1 MDVYINEGGPSGY
14 PHKRKSLENSTESIY
29 ENVMIHSLEPNRT
42 GPALSG
48 AADVKKSPCRA
59 AAVCLSLLCL
69 LLLTGLITLACLF
82 TKSNSEWKMELVLVH
97 NSNNNLTMERDQLQ
111 TSNNNL
117 TKERDQL
124 QTSYNILAD
133 ERDRLHK
140 GVKDM
145 TKKINDLHK
154 TLQACYSKQGWTYFR
169 GSLYYISSTTAPWQQ
184 SRSDC
189 QQRGADLVIINSKEE
204 QEFVRRFQKVLWI
217 GLTDT
222 ETERKWKWV
231 DGTLLTTSY
240 WARGEPN
247 GHLFGRDEDCAEI
260 MNFNLENSW
269 NDDSCYQQKSWICEK
284 TWPV

>member
-1 MDVYINEGGPSGY
+1 
-14 PHKRKSLENSTESIY
+14 
-29 ENVMIHSLEPNRT
+29 MIHSLEPNRT
-42 GPALSG
+42 GPAPSG
-48 AADVKKSPCRA
+48 AANVKKSPCRA
-59 AAVCLSLLCL
+59 DAVCLSLLCL
-69 LLLTGLITLACLF
+69 LLLTGLITLVCLY
-82 TKSNSEWKMELVLVH
+82 
-97 NSNNNLTMERDQLQ
+97 NNLTKERDQLQ
-111 TSNNNL
+111 TSYNNVA
-117 TKERDQL
+117 TQRDQL

-133 ERDRLHK
+133 ERDRLLK
-140 GVKDM
+140 GVEDM
-145 TKKINDLHK
+145 TEKINDLHRNEGY
-154 TLQACYSKQGWTYFR
+154 CYPQQGWTYFR

-222 ETERKWKWV
+222 ETEGKWRWV
-231 DGTLLTTSY
+231 DGTLLTKSY
-240 WARGEPN
+240 WASGEPN

-260 MNFNLENSW
+260 MNYNLENSW